1 MMKRSVLFGVAC
13 AAGAFSIAGAASAVA
28 EDVMAGSDMFT
39 TSSDGTWYDMSGAPI
54 PADFFGPGSDPFS
67 SGVIDLVG
75 DPFDPDGPLGTTDTI
90 VRRLD
95 DAVGLECP
103 APNVVV
109 DIEIVALS
117 LKSIEPITVTYNGG
131 QDPELWDVRVCL
143 SDVPQA
149 QGQMNI
155 FQCTADGGWFDSSF
169 PVQPK
174 FVFTR
179 VDSPSMVL
187 VLDTGR
193 EGILPDIVQGS
204 TVPWAFE
211 DSEVR
216 TVAAGVQ
223 VDGNCD
229 GILDAPLPGTS
240 NFVAG
245 VGPNECREDCGLGGM
260 RNRNPIVDIL
270 QWGNHRFVPT
280 PRNGNGD
287 PPPPGIP
294 TVSQW
299 GIAIMALLLLVGGKF
314 YFNRRRA
321 TQA

>member
-28 EDVMAGSDMFT
+28 DDVGAGIDIFT

-67 SGVIDLVG
+67 DRIDLVG
-75 DPFDPDGPLGTTDTI
+75 DPFDPGGPLGTTDTI

-95 DAVGLECP
+95 DAVGLDCQGP
-103 APNVVV
+103 DVVV

-117 LKSIEPITVTYNGG
+117 LKSADPITVTFNGG
-131 QDPELWDVRVCL
+131 QDPEQWDVRVCL
-143 SDVPQA
+143 SDVPQG
-149 QGQMNI
+149 QGQMHI
-155 FQCTADGGWFDSSF
+155 FQCTADGGWFDSTF
-169 PVQPK
+169 PLQAK
-174 FVFTR
+174 FIFTR
-179 VDSPSMVL
+179 VGSPSISIVF
-187 VLDTGR
+187 DTGL
-193 EGILPDIVQGS
+193 EGIPPDIVQGS
-204 TVPWAFE
+204 TVPWVFQ

-216 TVAAGVQ
+216 TVDADDLR

-229 GILDAPLPGTS
+229 GDPDEPPLPVTS

-245 VGPNECREDCGLGGM
+245 VGPNECREDCGPGGM
-260 RNRNPIVDIL
+260 RNRTPIVDVL
-270 QWGNHRFVPT
+270 LWGNHRFGPT

-287 PPPPGIP
+287 PRIP

-299 GIAIMALLLLVGGKF
+299 GIAIMALLLLIGGKV
-314 YFNRRRA
+314 YFSRRRA
-321 TQA
+321 TA